1 TCCRFSPRK
10 WISSLAWRNA
20 AIPFRLNFSASC
32 TLIIH
37 PQHACIL
44 QAHLVLETDPC
55 FRLILY
61 WKRVHLVAATIF
73 WYNLTRDGLKPDAS
87 FLCLGGD
94 FHWYARTAVWAMPA
108 ASSQAVSAAGGM
120 KLMARSVR
128 AVMVRLGFTPKF
140 AATTD
145 PSQTYMFL
153 YPKTRWRESTTPLSA
168 ESAITQPPRQ
178 CAVPGMLNR
187 ISGTM
192 LKAVPPARRASFS
205 ANSLACGM

>member
-61 WKRVHLVAATIF
+61 WKRLE
-73 WYNLTRDGLKPDAS
+73 
-87 FLCLGGD
+87 
-94 FHWYARTAVWAMPA
+94 
-108 ASSQAVSAAGGM
+108 SSLPCPRAPHPLHHIVDYRANTLRWLHRVSC
-120 KLMARSVR
+120 
-128 AVMVRLGFTPKF
+128 
-140 AATTD
+140 
-145 PSQTYMFL
+145 
-153 YPKTRWRESTTPLSA
+153 
-168 ESAITQPPRQ
+168 QP
-178 CAVPGMLNR
+178 CVK
-187 ISGTM
+187 S
-192 LKAVPPARRASFS
+192 SS
-205 ANSLACGM
+205 AN